1 MNKALLSLLLAM
13 LLSGCAARDPA
24 SAEPLETAAAPA
36 AVQTE
41 APAVTGG
48 LYMDLISKDHALR
61 KYALS
66 EPALGFLP
74 VENDLLFF
82 GDTGTLTLLDC
93 ETGRQIAD
101 HEAPVLLSPLNATV
115 QILDSGIS
123 YFSGDAGETV
133 LLDKTLREIR
143 RIAAPDGL
151 TGMPLLSRD
160 GRSVYYCTASAIRV
174 LDVDSGISRVL
185 KEAAYPVQSVSGLL
199 LNDTI
204 LQVSITEADGTWRT
218 LFLSTENGQLKHS
231 AEGNILPETSGTH
244 YFLSSLS
251 VLLCGTADGSAMVL
265 DARHTDTGCR
275 YLPGSNRAVSSG
287 LTESGSILECY
298 DLTAGLL
305 RAELSLPYSLFPE
318 HTAETA
324 DGAVWFLHSDEN
336 GQSLYRWD
344 PEQSAVSDGNL
355 YIHPYY
361 TRNDPDYEGL
371 AACALYAQEIGSKY
385 GIEVL
390 IYKDAVAAEPWDYRL
405 EYEYQVSVLQ
415 RELKALD
422 RHLANFPAPFLEK
435 LRSKFT
441 ALKICIVRSAA
452 GTPESGS
459 PDAVNGIQFLEDFDA
474 YIVLCTEHD
483 TEYALYHEL
492 SHLLETVVLTEST
505 AYDRWNNLNP
515 EGFSYDS
522 NYQTYQNRD
531 DSQWLRDGQEYFID
545 AYAMSYPKE
554 DRARLFEYAMTSG
567 HEELFRSPHL
577 QNKLKQMCTGIREAF
592 HLEHWTEPLLWEQ
605 YLMP

>member
-24 SAEPLETAAAPA
+24 SAEPSEPAAAPA

-41 APAVTGG
+41 DTPVPEGFSIN
-48 LYMDLISKDHALR
+48 LISEEGSLR

-66 EPALGFLP
+66 EPTMGFRP

-82 GDTGTLTLLDC
+82 GDTGKLTLLDF

-101 HEAPVLLSPLNATV
+101 HEAPVLLSPQNATV

-123 YFSGDAGETV
+123 YFNGAAGETV

-143 RIAAPDGL
+143 RIAAPEGL

-185 KEAAYPVQSVSGLL
+185 KEAAYPVQSVSALL
-199 LNDTI
+199 LNDAI

-244 YFLSSLS
+244 YFLSSPS
-251 VLLCGTADGSAMVL
+251 ILLWGAADGSAMVL

-275 YLPGSNRAVSSG
+275 YLPGSNRAVTSG
-287 LTESGSILECY
+287 LTESGSVLECY
-298 DLTAGLL
+298 DLTAGSL
-305 RAELSLPYSLFPE
+305 RAELAFPCPLFPE

-390 IYKDAVAAEPWDYRL
+390 IYKDAAAMEPWDYRL
-405 EYEYQVSVLQ
+405 EYEHQVSVLQ
-415 RELKALD
+415 RELEALD
-422 RHLANFPAPFLEK
+422 RHLARFPAPFLAE

-441 ALKICIVRSAA
+441 ALKICIIRSAA

-459 PDAVNGIQFLEDFDA
+459 PVSVNGIQFLEDFDA
-474 YIVLCTEHD
+474 YIVLCTEHN

-492 SHLLETVVLTEST
+492 SHLMETVVLTEST

-515 EGFSYDS
+515 EGFSYDGDLQANALQDGS
-522 NYQTYQNRD
+522 P
-531 DSQWLRDGQEYFID
+531 WLRSGQEYFID

-554 DRARLFEYAMTSG
+554 DRARLFESAMTSG

-577 QNKLKQMCTGIREAF
+577 QSKLKQMCTGIREAF
-592 HLEHWTEPLLWEQ
+592 DLEYWPEPLLWEQ
-605 YLMP
+605 YLMQ

>member
-1 MNKALLSLLLAM
+1 MNKALLSLLLAAL

-36 AVQTE
+36 AMQTE
-41 APAVTGG
+41 APAVTGE
-48 LYMDLISKDHALR
+48 LYMDLISEEHTLR

-66 EPALGFLP
+66 DPILGFLV

-82 GDTGTLTLLDC
+82 SDTGTLTLLSS
-93 ETGRQIAD
+93 ETGGRIASHD
-101 HEAPVLLSPLNATV
+101 SPILLSPLNETV
-115 QILDSGIS
+115 QILNSGIS
-123 YFSGDAGETV
+123 YFNGAAGETL

-143 RIAAPDGL
+143 RIAAPEDL

-160 GRSVYYCTASAIRV
+160 GRSLYYCTASAIRV
-174 LDVDSGISRVL
+174 MDVDSGISRVL

-204 LQVSITEADGTWRT
+204 LQISITEADGTWRT

-244 YFLSSLS
+244 YFLSSSS
-251 VLLCGTADGSAMVL
+251 VLLCGAADGSAMVL
-265 DARHTDTGCR
+265 DARHTDTGCW
-275 YLPGSNRAVSSG
+275 YLPGSNRVVTSG

-298 DLTAGLL
+298 DLTAGSL
-305 RAELSLPYSLFPE
+305 RAELSLPCSLFPE

-324 DGAVWFLHSDEN
+324 DGAVWFLHSDED
-336 GQSLYRWD
+336 GQALFRWD
-344 PEQSAVSDGNL
+344 PEQTAVSDENL

-361 TRNDPDYEGL
+361 TRSDPDYEGL
-371 AACALYAQEIGSKY
+371 AACSLYAREIGSKY
-385 GIEVL
+385 GIDIL

-405 EYEYQVSVLQ
+405 EYEYQVSVLR
-415 RELKALD
+415 RELEALD
-422 RHLANFPAPFLEK
+422 RHLAKFPEAFLAD

-452 GTPESGS
+452 GIPESGS
-459 PDAVNGIQFLEDFDA
+459 PEAVSGIQFLENFDA
-474 YIVLCTEHD
+474 YIVLCTEQD
-483 TEYALYHEL
+483 TQYALYHEL
-492 SHLLETVVLTEST
+492 SHLMETVVLTGST
-505 AYDRWNNLNP
+505 AYDRWNSLNP

-522 NYQTYQNRD
+522 NYHANQD
-531 DSQWLRDGQEYFID
+531 GAQWLRSGQEYFID
-545 AYAMSYPKE
+545 AYSMSYPKE
-554 DRARLFEYAMTSG
+554 DRARLFEYAMTPG

-577 QNKLKQMCTGIREAF
+577 QNKLKQMCLGIREAF
-592 HLEHWTEPLLWEQ
+592 NLENWSEPLLWEQ
-605 YLMP
+605 YLIS

>member
-24 SAEPLETAAAPA
+24 SAEPFETAAAPA
-36 AVQTE
+36 AVQIE

-48 LYMDLISKDHALR
+48 LYMDLISEEHVLR

-66 EPALGFLP
+66 EPILGFQA
-74 VENDLLFF
+74 VENNLLFF
-82 GDTGTLTLLDC
+82 SDTGTLTLLDSQ
-93 ETGRQIAD
+93 TGRRIAD
-101 HEAPVLLSPLNATV
+101 YEAPIPLSPRNATV
-115 QILDSGIS
+115 QVLNSGIS
-123 YFSGDAGETV
+123 YFSGAAGETV
-133 LLDKTLREIR
+133 LLDKALREIR
-143 RIAAPDGL
+143 RIDVPEGL

-160 GRSVYYCTASAIRV
+160 GRSLFYCTASAIRV

-204 LQVSITEADGTWRT
+204 LQVSITESDGTWRT

-244 YFLSSLS
+244 YFLSSSS
-251 VLLCGTADGSAMVL
+251 VLLWGAADGSAMVL
-265 DARHTDTGCR
+265 DARHTDTGCW
-275 YLPGSNRAVSSG
+275 YLPGSNRAVTSG
-287 LTESGSILECY
+287 LTESGALLECY
-298 DLTAGLL
+298 DLTTGSLQ
-305 RAELSLPYSLFPE
+305 AELSLPCPLFPE
-318 HTAETA
+318 YTAETA
-324 DGAVWFLHSDEN
+324 EGAIWFLHSDED
-336 GQSLYRWD
+336 GQALFRWD
-344 PEQSAVSDGNL
+344 PEQTAVSDENL

-361 TRNDPDYEGL
+361 TRSEPDYEGL
-371 AACALYAQEIGSKY
+371 ATCTLYAQEIGRKY
-385 GIEVL
+385 GIDIL
-390 IYKDAVAAEPWDYRL
+390 IYKDAAVAEPWDYKL

-415 RELKALD
+415 RELEALD
-422 RHLANFPAPFLEK
+422 RHLARFPEPFLTD

-441 ALKICIVRSAA
+441 SLKICIVRSAA

-459 PDAVNGIQFLEDFDA
+459 PESVSGIQFLEDFDA
-474 YIVLCTEHD
+474 YIVLCTEHN

-492 SHLLETVVLTEST
+492 SHLMETVVLTGST

-522 NYQTYQNRD
+522 DYQSNQNI
-531 DSQWLRDGQEYFID
+531 SQWLRSGQEYFID
-545 AYAMSYPKE
+545 AYSMSYPKE

-592 HLEHWTEPLLWEQ
+592 NLEHWTEPLLWEQ

>member
-13 LLSGCAARDPA
+13 LLSGCAARNPA
-24 SAEPLETAAAPA
+24 SAEPSETAAAPA

-41 APAVTGG
+41 GPAVTGG
-48 LYMDLISKDHALR
+48 LYMDLLSEEGALR
-61 KYALS
+61 KYSLS
-66 EPALGFLP
+66 ESTLGFLP
-74 VENDLLFF
+74 VEKGLLFF
-82 GDTGTLTLLDC
+82 GADTGTLTLLDS
-93 ETGRQIAD
+93 ETGSLIAAHD
-101 HEAPVLLSPLNATV
+101 APILLSPLNATV
-115 QILDSGIS
+115 QILDTGIS
-123 YFSGDAGETV
+123 YFNSAAGETV

-143 RIAAPDGL
+143 RIAAPEGL

-160 GRSVYYCTASAIRV
+160 SRSVYYCTASAIRV
-174 LDVDSGISRVL
+174 LDVDSGISRIL

-199 LNDTI
+199 LDDRI
-204 LQVSITEADGTWRT
+204 LQISITEADGTWRT

-231 AEGNILPETSGTH
+231 SEGNILPETSGTH
-244 YFLSSLS
+244 YFLSAPS
-251 VLLCGTADGSAMVL
+251 VLLCGAAEDAAMVL
-265 DARHTDTGCR
+265 EPRHADTGCR
-275 YLPGSNRAVSSG
+275 YLPGSNRAISSG
-287 LTESGSILECY
+287 LTDSGSILECY
-298 DLTAGLL
+298 DLTAGVL
-305 RAELSLPYSLFPE
+305 RSDLSLPYPIFPE

-336 GQSLYRWD
+336 GQALYRWD

-371 AACALYAQEIGSKY
+371 AACSLYAQEIGSKY

-390 IYKDAVAAEPWDYRL
+390 TYKDAVAVEPWDYRL
-405 EYEYQVSVLQ
+405 EYEHQVSVLQ
-415 RELKALD
+415 RELEALD
-422 RHLANFPAPFLEK
+422 RHLANFPTPFLEK

-459 PDAVNGIQFLEDFDA
+459 PESVSGIQFLEDFDA

-483 TEYALYHEL
+483 TEYALCHEL
-492 SHLLETVVLTEST
+492 SHLMETVVLTEST
-505 AYDRWNNLNP
+505 AYDRWDNLNP

-522 NYQTYQNRD
+522 NYHRV
-531 DSQWLRDGQEYFID
+531 DSQWLRSGQEYFID

-577 QNKLKQMCTGIREAF
+577 QSKLKQMCTGIREAF
-592 HLEHWTEPLLWEQ
+592 DLEYWPEPLLWEQ
-605 YLMP
+605 YLMQ

>member
-1 MNKALLSLLLAM
+1 MNKALLSLLLAL
-13 LLSGCAARDPA
+13 LLSGCAARDPV

-82 GDTGTLTLLDC
+82 GDTGKLTLLDC
-93 ETGRQIAD
+93 ETGRQIAG

-143 RIAAPDGL
+143 RIAAPEGL

-174 LDVDSGISRVL
+174 LDADSGISRVL

-244 YFLSSLS
+244 YFLSSPS
-251 VLLCGTADGSAMVL
+251 VLLWGAADGSAMVL

-298 DLTAGLL
+298 DLTAGSL

-318 HTAETA
+318 HMAETA

-415 RELKALD
+415 RELEALD
-422 RHLANFPAPFLEK
+422 RHLAKFPAPFLEK

-441 ALKICIVRSAA
+441 SLKICIVRSAA

-459 PDAVNGIQFLEDFDA
+459 PDAVNGIQFLEDFEA
-474 YIVLCTEHD
+474 YIVLCAEHD
-483 TEYALYHEL
+483 TEYTLCHEL
-492 SHLLETVVLTEST
+492 SHLMETVVLTEST

-531 DSQWLRDGQEYFID
+531 DSHWLRDGQEYFID
-545 AYAMSYPKE
+545 AYSMSYPKE

-577 QNKLKQMCTGIREAF
+577 QNKLKQMCAGIREAF
-592 HLEHWTEPLLWEQ
+592 KLENWAEPLLWEQ
-605 YLMP
+605 YLMQ